1 MWTPL
6 SNNLLCHQSSSSL
19 IFLVR
24 ILLCIGRQFAIKIE
38 GTLGR
43 SLADL
48 MILLNLEAV
57 PSSWFTSFGL
67 YKIATRWSTGWFG
80 VTRGADLQLSPQPA
94 EPCAPLSLCSSLQ
107 RTGSSTIV
115 FYRFLS
121 LGSLLDYCKI
131 VSLDECLVGLG
142 LPDSI
147 FCSLSLE

>member
-115 FYRFLS
+115 FYRTRSHRSQSKWKLIDS
-121 LGSLLDYCKI
+121 CRKI
-131 VSLDECLVGLG
+131 HVIKRPIKVWN
-142 LPDSI
+142 
-147 FCSLSLE
+147 